1 MVNKLRKKFV
11 ITAMLS
17 LLVILIIMIA
27 VINIANI
34 SQSVRDADNLLQ
46 ILTTNNGFFP
56 GMLKD
61 NNNQQ
66 PPRPD
71 RPLGF
76 EHLNNMRSLEMPYQ
90 TRYFW
95 VRFDSSGNILEVDV
109 NHIASVTE
117 DTAKEA
123 ATEVY
128 SRGRDKGFYRSFR
141 SCFPGWN
148 MPLAEGPSCLP
159 GCMMGSHHSD
169 PGILPFLLHRIPHSD
184 SSSSWH
190 CSRQS

>member
-34 SQSVRDADNLLQ
+34 SQCVRDADNLLQ

-76 EHLNNMRSLEMPYQ
+76 EHLNNMRSMEMPYQ

-95 VRFDSSGNILEVDV
+95 VRFDSSGMPTRVGETRPLSRAPSPRPCSPRRVPCPCRLGRPVSALDHV
-109 NHIASVTE
+109 AVF
-117 DTAKEA
+117 ACA
-123 ATEVY
+123 
-128 SRGRDKGFYRSFR
+128 RGRRLSGAWSP
-141 SCFPGWN
+141 CAAAAHP
-148 MPLAEGPSCLP
+148 PAL
-159 GCMMGSHHSD
+159 
-169 PGILPFLLHRIPHSD
+169 
-184 SSSSWH
+184 
-190 CSRQS
+190 